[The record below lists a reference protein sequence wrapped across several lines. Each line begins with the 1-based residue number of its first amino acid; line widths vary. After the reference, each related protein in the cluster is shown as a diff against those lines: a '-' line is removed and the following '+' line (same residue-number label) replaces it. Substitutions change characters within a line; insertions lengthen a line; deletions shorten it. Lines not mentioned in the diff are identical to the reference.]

1 MLKFH
6 FSTPENSGKIK
17 PMFTVTETARKS
29 LADFFK
35 GKEQKQIRIALTHSC
50 GGMQIAMRIDEQ
62 KDNDIVY

>member
-1 MLKFH
+1 
-6 FSTPENSGKIK
+6 
-17 PMFTVTETARKS
+17 MFTVTETARKS